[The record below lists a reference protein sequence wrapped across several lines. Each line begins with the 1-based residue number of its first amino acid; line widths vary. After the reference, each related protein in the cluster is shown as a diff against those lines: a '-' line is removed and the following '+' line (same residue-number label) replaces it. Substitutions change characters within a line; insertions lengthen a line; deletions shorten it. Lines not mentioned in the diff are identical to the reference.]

1 MRKSRCEDF
10 IRIAFALVL
19 CRISRCGL
27 FFSKL
32 EILSKKNE
40 NYFLYKMNFYQIST
54 KLQEQLL
61 KDFFIYGIGIF
72 LQNFILYFNFH

>member
-32 EILSKKNE
+32 EILSKKKDE
-40 NYFLYKMNFYQIST
+40 NYFPLQDEFPPNFYKITGATFKRLFS
-54 KLQEQLL
+54 
-61 KDFFIYGIGIF
+61 FMVSAYS
-72 LQNFILYFNFH
+72 Y